1 MPKIKLCP
9 HCSKTLY
16 CKACGVR
23 YTPELKN
30 RRSMG
35 VSDEV
40 LEAIKNKAKEEGVGI
55 EVFLAR
61 RFGKAGKVEK
71 DESSKSGRRR
81 AG

>member
-1 MPKIKLCP
+1 MPKIKMCP
-9 HCSKTLY
+9 HCNKTLY

-40 LEAIKNKAKEEGVGI
+40 LEAIKKKAKEEGVGI

-61 RFGKAGKVEK
+61 RFGKAVEN
-71 DESSKSGRRR
+71 EASKSGRRR
-81 AG
+81 AS